1 MWYWITSCPVVW
13 TNEVIAE
20 NVEKLKSLS
29 DGEFDVYYL
38 KTEKREIY
46 NGNTSNKIFK
56 DYDLGLR
63 QFMLN
68 MYNPL
73 PQAWQ

>member
-1 MWYWITSCPVVW
+1 METLATKYS
-13 TNEVIAE
+13 
-20 NVEKLKSLS
+20 
-29 DGEFDVYYL
+29 
-38 KTEKREIY
+38 
-46 NGNTSNKIFK
+46 K

-73 PQAWQ
+73 FAGLAVSGICMVSIFQQACYSQWVVCYGYLPLHL